1 MRVLFLRSRLVV
13 EGEEG
18 QVEEVEE
25 VEEVGVREEVSLRG
39 TGVGGM
45 IAFFG
50 AFFSFGGSRTA
61 MEASVSSSSSS
72 MLSFR

>member
-50 AFFSFGGSRTA
+50 AFFSFAVGDQQTYNDSQPQLN
-61 MEASVSSSSSS
+61 E
-72 MLSFR
+72 